1 MARRKSSASPA
12 ETATVTPAPAV
23 AKLKPFI
30 DGGGKFE
37 DFSFARW
44 FWVGDGP
51 REGLAEKI
59 MKKRCPVPP
68 DPGSLDIETAAKT
81 EFIAPARATAEFIS
95 LQHFLQRY
103 EQAQPQDQ
111 VNSYV
116 QLTFSFPHAFNLHH
130 PFEMVR
136 AFICDE
142 FVNSREMPV
151 FLAAHAPWM
160 AASLNPGHVH
170 AMIFPVKL
178 DHRGFSGWDHKLPS
192 DAGNRE
198 VHDAWIEFRKQW
210 ALTWPA
216 ALLDFGIN

>member
-1 MARRKSSASPA
+1 MPRRKSSAPP
-12 ETATVTPAPAV
+12 EEVTSFTQAPDV

-51 REGLAEKI
+51 RDGLAEKI

-68 DPGSLDIETAAKT
+68 APGSLDIETAAKT
-81 EFIAPARATAEFIS
+81 EFIAPARATAEFICI
-95 LQHFLQRY
+95 QHFLQQY
-103 EQAQPQDQ
+103 SAAQPRDQ
-111 VNSYV
+111 VNAYE
-116 QLTFSFPHAFNLHH
+116 QLTFSFPNAFNLHH

-136 AFICDE
+136 KFACDE

-160 AASLNPGHVH
+160 AASSNPGHIH
-170 AMIFPVKL
+170 ALVFPVRL
-178 DHRGFSGWDHKLPS
+178 DHRGFSCWDHKLPS

-198 VHDAWIEFRKQW
+198 VHDAWIAFRKQW
-210 ALTWPA
+210 AATWSA
-216 ALLDFGIN
+216 ALLDFAVR